1 MTVRTAETVG
11 HDLRARPGRP
21 APAGGTS
28 WGPPVALVGLSII
41 PVAAGVLRIIEIVG
55 GPQILP
61 ANPRIDA
68 SPAPVVVHLV
78 SAATYALVGAFQF
91 SSRLR
96 RRHPGWH
103 RKAGRMLVG
112 AGLVVAVSGMWITLL
127 YPGAPGGAWLWT
139 VRLVVGTAM
148 GASVVLGY
156 TAIRRHDIAAHR
168 AWMIRAYALGLGAGT
183 QVFTETLGEATLGAG
198 DMSKAVSLTA
208 GWLINAV
215 VAEWAIRHRVRRRAR
230 SDRPRTAPR
239 SAWTDTPVSPEN
251 PDREHPPAERIL
263 GIEPEERDEHE
274 QLHPTTGCALQEA
287 TSWRSNAE
295 TSISSDPPSVPSNS

>member
-1 MTVRTAETVG
+1 MTLRTAATVG
-11 HDLRARPGRP
+11 DDLRARPGRP

-28 WGPPVALVGLSII
+28 WGPPVALVGLSLI
-41 PVAAGVLRIIEIVG
+41 PVAAGVLRIVEIVG
-55 GPQILP
+55 GPQLLP

-68 SPAPVVVHLV
+68 SPSPVVVHLV
-78 SAATYALVGAFQF
+78 AAATYTLGGAFQF
-91 SSRLR
+91 SARFR

-103 RKAGRMLVG
+103 RKAGRVLVG

-139 VRLVVGTAM
+139 VRLVVATAM
-148 GASVVLGY
+148 GASVVLGF
-156 TAIRRHDIAAHR
+156 TAIRRRDIAAHR

-183 QVFTETLGEATLGAG
+183 QVFTETIGEATLGTG

-215 VAEWAIRHRVRRRAR
+215 VAEWAIRHRVRRRTR
-230 SDRPRTAPR
+230 RDRPRTVPR
-239 SAWTDTPVSPEN
+239 SAWTDPSVSPEN
-251 PDREHPPAERIL
+251 PDREHPQQKRIL
-263 GIEPEERDEHE
+263 GIEPGERDEHE

-287 TSWRSNAE
+287 TSWRSTAE